1 MATNQ
6 SQPPLDTVDHG
17 PLLASPGNRDR
28 FLSSADSR
36 VSFSYNQT
44 AKELPTTK
52 KLSRRQLVFV
62 LLLAY
67 CYFSMALYSA
77 LLAPF
82 FPNEGEKR
90 GLSAT
95 QYGAIIGT
103 IAFVIFISSPIVPK
117 LVSFAK
123 PKSLIN
129 TGMFVSGICGILFGF
144 LDNSPPGT
152 TLFVLALAVQFVAG
166 LGASVVY
173 NFGYPIMAKEVVDN
187 RGTAT
192 SLLEMA
198 YGVGS
203 MLSPTVG
210 GVLYEFGGF
219 KAPFIFLGTA
229 LLIGSVLVY
238 FFLPDSDTE
247 SGCSMKE
254 ILSMSLHFGFAL
266 DMVICMIA
274 ISAIYFND
282 VTLEP
287 HLRQFDLQPSIVGIV
302 FVSAAFTYACSA
314 PIWGWFCDKLP
325 NIRVTYPVATL
336 ACILCFLL
344 ISPAPFFHFEPQLWI
359 IILSLFLLG
368 LGAEGQTICAF
379 NNALVETVSRGY
391 PANVT
396 TFSMVSAAFNSM
408 CALGSFLG
416 AIAGGLLTDYV
427 GYISGTVFMVVV
439 ETFLLVLVVGK
450 LLLDRYRKIG
460 PKSETETLL
469 SISVKKT
476 SMK

>member
-1 MATNQ
+1 MFTNQ

-36 VSFSYNQT
+36 ISFSYNKT
-44 AKELPTTK
+44 AEDLPTTQ
-52 KLSRRQLVFV
+52 KLSRRQIVFV
-62 LLLAY
+62 LVLAY

-77 LLAPF
+77 VLAPF
-82 FPNEGEKR
+82 FPTEGEKR

-103 IAFVIFISSPIVPK
+103 ISFVIFISSPLVPK
-117 LVSFAK
+117 LVTMAK

-129 TGMFVSGICGILFGF
+129 TGMFTAGVCGILFGF

-152 TLFVLALAVQFVAG
+152 TLFILGLAVQFVAG

-173 NFGYPIMAKEVVDN
+173 NFGYPIMANEVADN
-187 RGTAT
+187 KGKAT

-198 YGVGS
+198 YGVGT

-210 GVLYEFGGF
+210 GVLYQFGGF
-219 KAPFIFLGTA
+219 KAPFIFLGVA
-229 LLIGSVLVY
+229 LITGSILVY
-238 FFLPDSDTE
+238 FFLPDTDTE
-247 SGCSMKE
+247 SGCSMKD
-254 ILSMSLHFGFAL
+254 ILHLSQHFGFAL
-266 DMVICMIA
+266 DMIICMFA
-274 ISAIYFND
+274 ISTIYFND

-287 HLRQFDLQPSIVGIV
+287 HLRQFELQPSIVGIV

-314 PIWGWFCDKLP
+314 PIWGWVCDRLP

-336 ACILCFLL
+336 ACVLCFLF
-344 ISPAPFFHFEPQLWI
+344 ISPAPFLHFESQLWV
-359 IILSLFLLG
+359 IILSLLMLG
-368 LGAEGQTICAF
+368 FGAEGQTICAF

-408 CALGSFLG
+408 CALGVTES
-416 AIAGGLLTDYV
+416 AECI
-427 GYISGTVFMVVV
+427 
-439 ETFLLVLVVGK
+439 
-450 LLLDRYRKIG
+450 RNG
-460 PKSETETLL
+460 PQLAV
-469 SISVKKT
+469 ICDCRFIVW
-476 SMK
+476 